1 MTGGERKALRVT
13 REGAVAEVALCG
25 PGKGNAMGP
34 DLFRELP
41 LAFGELDRDAAVR
54 AVVLRGDG
62 PHFCYGLDLMAML
75 GTLGP
80 LVTGR
85 PSAAQ
90 RAALLDLIRELQ
102 GAIEAV
108 ARCRKPVVCAVH
120 GWCIG
125 GGLDLAAACDIRY
138 ASADAKFSLR
148 EVKLAIVA
156 DLGCLQ
162 RLPRI
167 IGEGHTR
174 ELAFSGKN
182 IDATE
187 ALRIGLVNAVY
198 ETPGALLEAARAAA
212 REIAENPPLTVQG
225 AKQVLE
231 WNDRLGVA
239 DGLRLVAQWN
249 SAFLP
254 SDDLVEAFTAF
265 SEKRPPRFTGA

>member
-1 MTGGERKALRVT
+1 MGDERKALRVT
-13 REGAVAEVALCG
+13 RDGAVAEVALCG
-25 PGKGNAMGP
+25 PAKGNAMGP

-41 LAFGELDRDAAVR
+41 PVFGELDRDPEVR
-54 AVVLRGDG
+54 AVVLRGEG

-75 GTLGP
+75 GVLGP

-85 PSAAQ
+85 PSAGQ
-90 RAALLDLIRELQ
+90 RAALLDLLRELQ
-102 GAIEAV
+102 GAMEAV
-108 ARCRKPVVCAVH
+108 ARCRKPVVCALH

-125 GGLDLAAACDIRY
+125 GGLDLAAACDVRH

-167 IGEGHTR
+167 IGEGQTR
-174 ELAFSGKN
+174 ELAFTGRN
-182 IDATE
+182 IDAAE
-187 ALRIGLVNAVY
+187 ALRIGLVNAMHAS
-198 ETPGALLEAARAAA
+198 PDALLAAVRATA
-212 REIAENPPLTVQG
+212 REIADNPPLAVQG

-254 SDDLVEAFTAF
+254 SDDLLEAFTAF
-265 SEKRPPRFTGA
+265 SEKRPPQFKGD